1 MDIDEIKIHLEM
13 VERELHEKL
22 VRAGDEQLNY
32 LVYSLSAISR
42 ELQRLAQDSGLK

>member
-13 VERELHEKL
+13 VERELQDKL

-32 LVYSLSAISR
+32 LVYSLSAIYR
-42 ELQRLAQDSGLK
+42 ELERLAQDPGLK